1 MDRIK
6 QFIIKEFS
14 GWSRF
19 EQILIPLI
27 LLFVTGLSISAND
40 TKVATVHAI
49 FGILATILAGKGKI
63 SCYVLGTIGVL
74 CYSYLS
80 FKNALWGT
88 FALQVLYYL
97 PMEFIGIFAWKN
109 HLKKET
115 QEVRKTRLSNK
126 QRWLIGIGATG
137 LSIILGI
144 ILMFYNDK
152 FPFPDAF
159 VTVLPIIAFYLTVK
173 RCIEQWIVWSLV
185 NGINIIMWL
194 VIFVKGGNTLATL
207 LTWSIYFCFGLYFL
221 YQWHKE
227 LKMESEAQ

>member
-80 FKNALWGT
+80 FTNALWGT